1 MWQRLMGSVERSA
14 EVRLQVFRV
23 PPVQGTRPLP
33 LRIRWSG
40 VSETLP
46 RRMARS
52 IRRLRREVGR
62 VARGAF
68 ARYLRAR
75 PLETPREK

>member
-23 PPVQGTRPLP
+23 PPVQGTRPQP
-33 LRIRWSG
+33 LSIRWSG
-40 VSETLP
+40 ESETLP
-46 RRMARS
+46 RRMWRS

-62 VARGAF
+62 ATRGGL
-68 ARYLRAR
+68 ARYLRVR
-75 PLETPREK
+75 SSERSRVK